1 MKLLSTRNTIADL
14 KRFGVI
20 TGAIFEEGFGM
31 FLQKAKL
38 SWAVPLECKIRCYLK
53 ACVGMWSNSVPEEEF
68 PIRLRKLLIKL
79 GPTFVKF
86 GQVLSLRP
94 DILPSNLT
102 TELAMLTN
110 QVPSFPY
117 EQVKILVEKELRK
130 PIEKVFKEF
139 DHEPLAA
146 ASLAQVHKAILFDG
160 TKVAVKVQRPGI
172 RKMIEEDIDILRF
185 LSGRMEQQI
194 PEWGVYRPRQLVEEF
209 AETIGRELDFTIE
222 AVHAKRFGAMFA
234 DEPTVKVAEVFP
246 EYSSQ
251 SVLTMTLINGV
262 KLDDERALEKE
273 HVDKQILAQ
282 NGVNAL
288 LRQVFVE
295 GFFHADPHPGNYFAL
310 PNNVFAFIDYG
321 MVGRL
326 SVTDRRELAA
336 FFISFLHRDSESAI
350 KHLWHLVEVGPNA
363 NKMSFEHDVDDI
375 LHEWFG
381 AKLKDVSLAR
391 TFMRIMDSGR
401 RNRIYFPSSFAYLG
415 KSLLTT
421 EAMGMTLDPEFDFAK
436 QMQPYAMQILKMEVN
451 PKNLKQKLQDMAL
464 DYYSYID
471 EGPEII
477 MQTLRKVQSGQ
488 LEVKINTEEFEAFG
502 KAMTDEGTKR
512 LTTTL
517 IASLFAVGIVSY
529 LVANGLLNL
538 HLNLSTAA
546 IVLLA
551 LIGGWTILR
560 RFFS

>member
-1 MKLLSTRNTIADL
+1 MKLLSTRSTIADL
-14 KRFGVI
+14 KRFGLI
-20 TGAIFEEGFGM
+20 TGVLFEEGFGIL
-31 FLQKAKL
+31 LQKAKL

-53 ACVGMWSNSVPEEEF
+53 ACVGMWSNGVPEEEF
-68 PIRLRKLLIKL
+68 PVRLRKLFIKL

-94 DILPSNLT
+94 DIIPSNLT
-102 TELAMLTN
+102 TELAKLTN
-110 QVPSFPY
+110 QVPPFPY
-117 EQVKILVEKELRK
+117 EQVQALVEKELGK
-130 PIEKVFKEF
+130 PIEKLFKEF
-139 DHEPLAA
+139 DREPLAA

-172 RKMIEEDIDILRF
+172 RKMVGEDIDILRF
-185 LSGRMEQQI
+185 LSGRIEQQV
-194 PEWGVYRPRQLVEEF
+194 PEWGVYHPRQLVEEF
-209 AETIGRELDFTIE
+209 AETINRELDFTIE

-234 DEPTVKVAEVFP
+234 GEPSVKVAKVFS
-246 EYSSQ
+246 EYSSR

-262 KLDDERALEKE
+262 KLDAEKALQKA
-273 HVDKQILAQ
+273 HIDKQILAQ

-310 PNNVFAFIDYG
+310 PENVFAFIDYG

-326 SVTDRRELAA
+326 TVTNRRELAA
-336 FFISFLHRDSESAI
+336 FFISFLNQDSESAI

-375 LHEWFG
+375 LHEWFS
-381 AKLKDVSLAR
+381 AKLKEISLAR

-421 EAMGMTLDPEFDFAK
+421 EAMGMRLDPEFDFAK
-436 QMQPYAMQILKMEVN
+436 QMKPYALQILKVEVN
-451 PKNLKQKLQDMAL
+451 PKNLKQKLQDMVL
-464 DYYSYID
+464 DYYSYLE
-471 EGPEII
+471 EGPEVI
-477 MQTLRKVQSGQ
+477 MQTLKKVQTGQ
-488 LEVKINTEEFEAFG
+488 LEVKINAEEFEAFG
-502 KAMTDEGTKR
+502 KAMSDEGTKR

-517 IASLFAVGIVSY
+517 VASLFAIGIVSY

-538 HLNLSTAA
+538 HLNLSTIALV
-546 IVLLA
+546 VLG
-551 LIGGWTILR
+551 LIGGWTLIKKI
-560 RFFS
+560 F